1 MCLLLLGPL
10 SHALFF
16 VITQG
21 WRTPQNA
28 FRASQVPSVTNQVP
42 SSARFVPETPI
53 LRKEPKNASS
63 VMRTPSFQV
72 RQVSSLYSLFF
83 SFKIYVGGEYRV
95 ISQKSH
101 IKCDGNSGP
110 KIKVLK
116 CISTEWIKIKPL
128 ITPFFRAF
136 PLVCNVFCS
145 TPQR

>member
-16 VITQG
+16 VITKG

-63 VMRTPSFQV
+63 VMRTPSFQK
-72 RQVSSLYSLFF
+72 R
-83 SFKIYVGGEYRV
+83 
-95 ISQKSH
+95 
-101 IKCDGNSGP
+101 DP
-110 KIKVLK
+110 
-116 CISTEWIKIKPL
+116 
-128 ITPFFRAF
+128 A
-136 PLVCNVFCS
+136 NVQS
-145 TPQR
+145 ALPVP